1 MMKPILTVKKVLC
14 FQKIKTPFLKMMK
27 DFFFLT
33 SLHDMWDFSSPTR
46 DWTHTPCIGS
56 AET

>member
-46 DWTHTPCIGS
+46 D
-56 AET
+56 